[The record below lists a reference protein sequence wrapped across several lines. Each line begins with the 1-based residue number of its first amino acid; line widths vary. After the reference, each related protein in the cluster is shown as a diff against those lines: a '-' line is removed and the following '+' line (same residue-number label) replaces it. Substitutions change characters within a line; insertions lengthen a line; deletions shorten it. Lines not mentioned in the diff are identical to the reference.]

1 MYIPLKWCKFTEY
14 INSCM
19 YIFIYMFISVKV
31 FEVNVSTI
39 QRIRRINKRQLF
51 VYALP
56 LA

>member
-1 MYIPLKWCKFTEY
+1 
-14 INSCM
+14 
-19 YIFIYMFISVKV
+19 MFISVKV